1 MIIITDSCFFE
12 LGSFCSLLGIF
23 ELSSS
28 ETLEFVNSID
38 STFIKF
44 LISKRYY
51 NHIIYWNLLLFFFL
65 FKKSNNSSKNGRIT
79 SQTVQPIIKSQPVL
93 FKFNSSIN
101 KPKYIEV
108 TK

>member
-12 LGSFCSLLGIF
+12 LGSFCSLLEIF

-28 ETLEFVNSID
+28 EALEFVNSID

-51 NHIIYWNLLLFFFL
+51 NYLLQLDIIY
-65 FKKSNNSSKNGRIT
+65 
-79 SQTVQPIIKSQPVL
+79 
-93 FKFNSSIN
+93 
-101 KPKYIEV
+101 
-108 TK
+108 

>member
-28 ETLEFVNSID
+28 EALEFVNSID

-51 NHIIYWNLLLFFFL
+51 NHIIY
-65 FKKSNNSSKNGRIT
+65 
-79 SQTVQPIIKSQPVL
+79 
-93 FKFNSSIN
+93 
-101 KPKYIEV
+101 
-108 TK
+108 